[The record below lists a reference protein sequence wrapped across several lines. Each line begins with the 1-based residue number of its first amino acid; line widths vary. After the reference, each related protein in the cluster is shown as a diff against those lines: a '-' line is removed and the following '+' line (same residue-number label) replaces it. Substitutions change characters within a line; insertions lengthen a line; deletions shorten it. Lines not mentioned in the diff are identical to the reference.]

1 MKVLFWTSLFIVFY
15 SYIGYGM
22 LICLLVQLKRIL
34 FRKKNDASPFSPQPV
49 SLVIAAF
56 NEEEYIQRKL
66 QNTLEIDY
74 PAELLEIIVI
84 TDGSTDQ
91 TAALVKQFD
100 RVRLLH
106 QPQRKGKVAAM
117 NRAIDYVSA
126 PIVIFCDANTDL
138 NRGCVHA
145 IVRHYN
151 DPKVGAVAG
160 EKIVSGTGSTAAGEG
175 EGVYWKYESFLKR
188 MDSEFYST
196 VGAAGELFSI
206 RTNLFEKAAEDTIIE
221 DFVQSLKVCIKGYV
235 VRYEPGAFALEGPS
249 ASIREE
255 MKRKVRITAGAFQAM
270 GMLKELFNIFRFPVL
285 SFQFISHRIL
295 RWTLCPLCLV
305 TLLLSNIFL
314 VFITDGEFY
323 QLFLIAQLVFYGM
336 AITGWVFARKNIR
349 IKIIFIPF
357 YFAFMNA
364 AVFMGFAR
372 FLKKRQSV
380 LWEKAVRQKVS

>member
-22 LICLLVQLKRIL
+22 LIYLLVQLKRLLI
-34 FRKKNDASPFSPQPV
+34 RKKNDATPLPLPKV

-56 NEEEYIQRKL
+56 NEEEYMTGKL
-66 QNTLEIDY
+66 KNTLEIDY
-74 PAELLEIIVI
+74 PSELLEIIVI
-84 TDGSTDQ
+84 TDGSSDQ
-91 TAALVKQFD
+91 TPALVKQYD
-100 RVRLLH
+100 RVKLLH
-106 QPQRKGKVAAM
+106 QPERKGKVAAM

-138 NRGCVHA
+138 NPGCIHA

-160 EKIVSGTGSTAAGEG
+160 EKVVSDHNGTAAGKG
-175 EGVYWKYESFLKR
+175 EGIYWKYESFLKR

-206 RTNLFEKAAEDTIIE
+206 RTPLFEKAPEDTIIE

-235 VRYEPGAFALEGPS
+235 VRYEPGAFAAEGPS

-270 GMLKELFNIFRFPVL
+270 AMLKELFNFFRFPIL

-305 TLLLSNIFL
+305 TLFISNSIL
-314 VFITDGEFY
+314 ARTTNGEFY

-336 AITGWVFARKNIR
+336 ALTGWVLARKNIR
-349 IKIIFIPF
+349 LKFIFIPF

-364 AVFMGFAR
+364 AVFVGFAR
-372 FLKKRQSV
+372 FLKRRQSV
-380 LWEKAVRQKVS
+380 LWEKAARQKVY

>member
-22 LICLLVQLKRIL
+22 LICLLVQLKRLL
-34 FRKKNDASPFSPQPV
+34 FCKKNNATTLPTPPV

-56 NEEEYIQRKL
+56 NEEDYIQQKL
-66 QNTLEIDY
+66 KNTLEIDY
-74 PAELLEIIVI
+74 PSGMLEIIVI

-91 TAALVKQFD
+91 TPALVKQFD
-100 RVRLLH
+100 QVKLLH

-138 NRGCVHA
+138 NPGCVHA

-160 EKIVSGTGSTAAGEG
+160 EKVVSTNNRSAAGEG

-206 RTNLFEKAAEDTIIE
+206 RTSLFEKAPEDTIIE

-235 VRYEPGAFALEGPS
+235 VRYEPEAFAMEGPS

-295 RWTLCPLCLV
+295 RWTLCPLALV
-305 TLLLSNIFL
+305 TLLISNCLLAFT
-314 VFITDGEFY
+314 TDGEFY
-323 QLFLIAQLVFYGM
+323 QLFLIAQLVFYLM
-336 AITGWVFARKNIR
+336 ALTGWVFARKNIR
-349 IKIIFIPF
+349 LRFFFIPF

-364 AVFMGFAR
+364 AVFAGFAR

-380 LWEKAVRQKVS
+380 LWEKAARQKVF